1 MQVFG
6 VATAINDGRGLFVHR
21 DPPGTAQV
29 FKLDVLKLDAEVF
42 ADDLAAGKDRNVFE
56 HGLATI
62 TEARCFHRGHGNG
75 AAQLVD
81 HEGRQSFAFNIF
93 RDNQHWLA
101 QLCRLF
107 KNRQHVS
114 Q

>member
-29 FKLDVLKLDAEVF
+29 FKVDVLKLDAQVF
-42 ADDLAAGKDRNVFE
+42 ADDLAAGKDRNIFE
-56 HGLATI
+56 HRLTTI
-62 TEARCFHRGHGNG
+62 TEAWRFHRGHGDG

-81 HEGRQSFAFNIF
+81 HEGCQGFAFHIF
-93 RDNQHWLA
+93 GNNQ
-101 QLCRLF
+101 
-107 KNRQHVS
+107 N
-114 Q
+114 